1 MYPVVI
7 SVEFMLVVIGALFF
21 VRSHTSVKHI
31 IAQLPEGDLKKRWN
45 LLSNFILFFIVSYFV
60 FASNL
65 WIVRDEINSIPMVAS
80 VILLL
85 GGIFSYLMSQLALQT
100 TRNVKDMAILQHE
113 SITDALTSLRNRRY
127 FDQRI
132 CEEVA
137 LSKRYK
143 LPLTFMLLD
152 VDHFKKINDT
162 YGHTVGDEVLA
173 NLSKVVLDVVRDSDI
188 VARYGGEEIAII
200 TPNTNKQEATLL
212 AERLRG
218 IVEKTTVS
226 TISTTQEVVQV
237 TISIGICS
245 LSAVITDKEALL
257 EETDQALYLAKKYG
271 RNRVVASSW

>member
-1 MYPVVI
+1 MYPFVI
-7 SVEFMLVVIGALFF
+7 IVEFMLVVIGAIFF
-21 VRSHTSVKHI
+21 VRAHTSVRHL
-31 IAQLPEGDLKKRWN
+31 IAQLPAGDLKKRWN
-45 LLSNFILFFIVSYFV
+45 ILGDLILFFIISYFV
-60 FASNL
+60 FASSL
-65 WIVRDEINSIPMVAS
+65 WVSRDELSSIPLIAS

-85 GGIFSYLMSQLALQT
+85 GGIFSYLVSQLALQT
-100 TRNVKDMAILQHE
+100 TNDVKDIAILQHE
-113 SITDALTSLRNRRY
+113 SITDALTGLRNRRY

-152 VDHFKKINDT
+152 VDHFKRINDT
-162 YGHTVGDEVLA
+162 YGHKVGDEVLT
-173 NLSKVVLDVVRDSDI
+173 NLSRVVLEVVRDSDI

-200 TPNTNKQEATLL
+200 TPNTTKQEAELL
-212 AERLRG
+212 GERLRG
-218 IVEKTTVS
+218 VVEKTTVS
-226 TISTTQEVVQV
+226 VISTTQEVVQV

-271 RNRVVASSW
+271 RNRVVASNW

>member
-7 SVEFMLVVIGALFF
+7 SVEFMLVVIGALFC

-31 IAQLPEGDLKKRWN
+31 ISQLPEGDLKKRWN
-45 LLSNFILFFIVSYFV
+45 ILSNFILFFIVSYFV

>member
-7 SVEFMLVVIGALFF
+7 IVEFMLVVIGALFF
-21 VRSHTSVKHI
+21 VRSHASVKHLI
-31 IAQLPEGDLKKRWN
+31 SQLHEGDLKRRWN
-45 LLSNFILFFIVSYFV
+45 ILSNFILFFIVSYFV
-60 FASNL
+60 FASSL
-65 WIVRDEINSIPMVAS
+65 WISRDEINSIPMIAS

-85 GGIFSYLMSQLALQT
+85 GGIFSYLIGQLALQT
-100 TRNVKDMAILQHE
+100 TSNAQDMAILQHE
-113 SITDALTSLRNRRY
+113 SITDALTGLRNRRY

-162 YGHTVGDEVLA
+162 YGHKVGDEVLA
-173 NLSKVVLDVVRDSDI
+173 NLSKIVLDVVRDSDI

-226 TISTTQEVVQV
+226 MISTTQEIVQV

>member
-1 MYPVVI
+1 M
-7 SVEFMLVVIGALFF
+7 
-21 VRSHTSVKHI
+21 
-31 IAQLPEGDLKKRWN
+31 
-45 LLSNFILFFIVSYFV
+45 
-60 FASNL
+60 
-65 WIVRDEINSIPMVAS
+65 
-80 VILLL
+80 
-85 GGIFSYLMSQLALQT
+85 
-100 TRNVKDMAILQHE
+100 
-113 SITDALTSLRNRRY
+113 
-127 FDQRI
+127 
-132 CEEVA
+132 
-137 LSKRYK
+137 
-143 LPLTFMLLD
+143 
-152 VDHFKKINDT
+152 
-162 YGHTVGDEVLA
+162 GDEVLA